1 MSLNVLVWLRR
12 TTYLDYLVIYD
23 VPSTFKSGSYLLFS
37 SEQHHSSGWKMEESG
52 VVMVVE
58 TRGIW
63 KQPPTESLFG
73 KF

>member
-12 TTYLDYLVIYD
+12 TTYLDYLVIY
-23 VPSTFKSGSYLLFS
+23 VPSTFKSGSYLLS

-52 VVMVVE
+52 VVMVE